1 MALSAPF
8 VSGGH
13 VFVGS
18 ETGGLRAFAGAK
30 SRR

>member
-1 MALSAPF
+1 
-8 VSGGH
+8 VSGGR
-13 VFVGS
+13 VYVGS